1 MKIMITTVD
10 GLRHGQLVR
19 SIRGRDRNHYY
30 LIAGMVGERY
40 IKAVNGKNHPFARPK
55 PKNLK
60 HVKVTMLVAKEMEIA
75 LAKGDSITDTEI
87 VSIIRRL
94 SKELEE
100 GDRLD
105 G

>member
-1 MKIMITTVD
+1 MITTVD

-30 LIAGMVGERY
+30 LIAGMAGERF
-40 IKAVNGKNHPFARPK
+40 IKAVNGKNHPLARPK

-60 HVKVTMLVAKEMEIA
+60 HVKVTMLVSKEMETA
-75 LAKGDSITDTEI
+75 FEKGDSITDTEI
-87 VSIIRRL
+87 VSIIKRL

>member
-1 MKIMITTVD
+1 MITTVD

-19 SIRGRDRNHYY
+19 SIQGRDRNDYY
-30 LIAGMVGERY
+30 LIAGMVGDRF
-40 IKAVNGKNHPFARPK
+40 IKAVNGKNHPWAKPK
-55 PKNLK
+55 SKNLK
-60 HVKVTMLVAKEMEIA
+60 HVKVTMLVAKDIEKSLVNGE
-75 LAKGDSITDTEI
+75 SIRDTEI
-87 VSIIRRL
+87 VSTIKRL

>member
-1 MKIMITTVD
+1 MITTVD

-19 SIRGRDRNHYY
+19 SIRGRDRNDYY
-30 LIAGMVGERY
+30 LIAGMVGDRF
-40 IKAVNGKNHPFARPK
+40 IKAVNGKNHPLAKPK

-60 HVKVTMLVAKEMEIA
+60 HVKVTMLVAKEMETA
-75 LAKGDSITDTEI
+75 LANGDTIRDTEI
-87 VSIIRRL
+87 VALIKRL

>member
-19 SIRGRDRNHYY
+19 SIRGRDRNQYY
-30 LIAGMVGERY
+30 LIAGMVGERF
-40 IKAVNGKNHPFARPK
+40 IKAVNGKSHPFTKPK
-55 PKNLK
+55 LKNLK
-60 HVKVTMLVAKEMEIA
+60 HVKVTMLIAKEMETA
-75 LAKGDSITDTEI
+75 LAKGDSIRDFEI
-87 VSIIRRL
+87 VSMIKRFT
-94 SKELEE
+94 KELEE